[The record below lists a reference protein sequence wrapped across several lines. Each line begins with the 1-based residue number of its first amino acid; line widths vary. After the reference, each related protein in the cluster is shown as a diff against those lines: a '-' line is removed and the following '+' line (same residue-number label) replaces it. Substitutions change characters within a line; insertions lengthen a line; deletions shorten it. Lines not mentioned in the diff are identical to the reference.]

1 MWPVSLRGLAL
12 NYLIS
17 CPVFVKCRMELPGRV
32 MPWPITKMILKGVLN
47 MGGGGKKASA
57 PAPVVQPAGEY
68 VAPATPP
75 EPEETAMA
83 PVVGDDDS
91 ARKERTAKKRGTA
104 ALQIPMAV
112 PDTYASGL
120 GIPG

>member
-1 MWPVSLRGLAL
+1 
-12 NYLIS
+12 
-17 CPVFVKCRMELPGRV
+17 
-32 MPWPITKMILKGVLN
+32 

-112 PDTYASGL
+112 PDTNASGL